1 MRSKALVIG
10 MLGATVLCSW
20 ALAQQEGA
28 HHGHHASSETRAAAA
43 VPKAKPS
50 SREVV
55 SVNRDEYDH
64 VLGDMNQMLATLGQ
78 INQALS
84 QQDMATVRKLADALR
99 PQHTMQSQDP
109 ASVSFHAK
117 LPSRWREFGRPMHQG
132 FARMAD
138 QAARPDVTVAQIQAL
153 MAQTTQYCVACHST
167 YRLHLN
173 P

>member
-1 MRSKALVIG
+1 MASKALVIG
-10 MLGATVLCSW
+10 LLGATALCSW
-20 ALAQQEGA
+20 ALAQHGGA
-28 HHGHHASSETRAAAA
+28 HHGAQSASEQSAGAA
-43 VPKAKPS
+43 VLKIKPS

-55 SVNRDEYDH
+55 SVTRDEYDH

-78 INQALS
+78 MNQALS

-99 PQHTMQSQDP
+99 PQHTMESQDP

-132 FARMAD
+132 FARIAD
-138 QAARPDVTVAQIQAL
+138 QAASPEATVAQIQTL
-153 MAQTTQYCVACHST
+153 MAQTTQVCVACHST